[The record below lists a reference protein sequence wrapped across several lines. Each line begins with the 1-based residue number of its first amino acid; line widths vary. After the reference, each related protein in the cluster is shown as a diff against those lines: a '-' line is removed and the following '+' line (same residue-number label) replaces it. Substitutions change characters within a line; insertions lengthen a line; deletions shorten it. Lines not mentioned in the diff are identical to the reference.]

1 MLNTGEKD
9 QVRSCKKWEEVP
21 DRGKKKKKSLKK
33 RLLQTITTFSLLEK
47 QKSLCPVHNDL
58 GFF

>member
-21 DRGKKKKKSLKK
+21 GRGKKKKKVSEKK
-33 RLLQTITTFSLLEK
+33 AFAD
-47 QKSLCPVHNDL
+47 NYN
-58 GFF
+58 FFTS